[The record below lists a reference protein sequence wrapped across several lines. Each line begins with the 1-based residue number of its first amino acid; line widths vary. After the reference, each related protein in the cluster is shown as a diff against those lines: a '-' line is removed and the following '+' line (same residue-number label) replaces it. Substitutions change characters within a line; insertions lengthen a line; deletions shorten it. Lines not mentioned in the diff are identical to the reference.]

1 MWECRKKKKKLLLL
15 RCGRKQHK
23 KYPDHKHTRH
33 DHVWISLWFFLFF
46 FSLRRARPLTNCTPD
61 RKTAGDSLTWTRSC
75 HESAAISWR
84 GGEVLRTTFLMLL
97 LCFPNTQ
104 RSSLRGKKASP
115 DASRLHVK
123 RRNVASCERRCCSAS
138 PRALIQSLGRNLCTD
153 MTLQLSASSARGG
166 EYACT
171 GDPHGNEAG
180 EAFLK
185 LKLNLGQ
192 GRTDRDYTTAH
203 SPLLNSLQQE
213 KTPFLS
219 IHAHPH
225 ICSGEQASEETRK
238 QFPWSLMTGDSW
250 RTMRPALMNHPGWEW
265 YFIFQQAVNPI
276 RTCWMFRRLCTGHD
290 ISW

>member
-1 MWECRKKKKKLLLL
+1 
-15 RCGRKQHK
+15 
-23 KYPDHKHTRH
+23 
-33 DHVWISLWFFLFF
+33 
-46 FSLRRARPLTNCTPD
+46 
-61 RKTAGDSLTWTRSC
+61 
-75 HESAAISWR
+75 
-84 GGEVLRTTFLMLL
+84 MLL

-238 QFPWSLMTGDSW
+238 QFP
-250 RTMRPALMNHPGWEW
+250 
-265 YFIFQQAVNPI
+265 
-276 RTCWMFRRLCTGHD
+276 
-290 ISW
+290 

>member
-1 MWECRKKKKKLLLL
+1 MWECRKKKKS
-15 RCGRKQHK
+15 CCYCDVVGSS
-23 KYPDHKHTRH
+23 TRNIPITNTH
-33 DHVWISLWFFLFF
+33 DTTTFESLCDFF
-46 FSLRRARPLTNCTPD
+46 FFFFCLRRARPLTNCTPD

-192 GRTDRDYTTAH
+192 GQDWQGLYNRTLTAAQQPAAREN
-203 SPLLNSLQQE
+203 PLLIHPC
-213 KTPFLS
+213 TPTHLLWRAGFRGNTQTVPMKFDDRWFMENNEAGPDESSRLRVILYLS
-219 IHAHPH
+219 ASSKPH
-225 ICSGEQASEETRK
+225 K
-238 QFPWSLMTGDSW
+238 NML
-250 RTMRPALMNHPGWEW
+250 N
-265 YFIFQQAVNPI
+265 V
-276 RTCWMFRRLCTGHD
+276 
-290 ISW
+290 

>member
-1 MWECRKKKKKLLLL
+1 MWECRKKKKS
-15 RCGRKQHK
+15 CCYCDVVGSS
-23 KYPDHKHTRH
+23 TRNIPITNTH
-33 DHVWISLWFFLFF
+33 DTTTFESLCDFFFFF
-46 FSLRRARPLTNCTPD
+46 FSPKGA
-61 RKTAGDSLTWTRSC
+61 
-75 HESAAISWR
+75 SAHKLHSWQKNSWR
-84 GGEVLRTTFLMLL
+84 FTHLNPQLSRVRSDILAGGRSFTHDFSYVVVV
-97 LCFPNTQ
+97 FPNTQ

-192 GRTDRDYTTAH
+192 GQDWQGLYNRTLTAAQQPAAREN
-203 SPLLNSLQQE
+203 PLLIHPC
-213 KTPFLS
+213 TPTHL
-219 IHAHPH
+219 
-225 ICSGEQASEETRK
+225 
-238 QFPWSLMTGDSW
+238 LW
-250 RTMRPALMNHPGWEW
+250 RAGFRGNTQTVPMKFDDRWFMENNEAGLMNHPGWEW

-276 RTCWMFRRLCTGHD
+276 RTCWMFRRLCTWHD